1 MKEILG
7 RIIFRNIWYIKGDID
22 HNNIIKIV
30 DLGYTVVVVNAVI
43 NSLLTL

>member
-7 RIIFRNIWYIKGDID
+7 RIIFRYIWYIKGDID
-22 HNNIIKIV
+22 HNNNIKIV

>member
-7 RIIFRNIWYIKGDID
+7 RIIFRYIWYIKGDID
-22 HNNIIKIV
+22 HSNNIKIV